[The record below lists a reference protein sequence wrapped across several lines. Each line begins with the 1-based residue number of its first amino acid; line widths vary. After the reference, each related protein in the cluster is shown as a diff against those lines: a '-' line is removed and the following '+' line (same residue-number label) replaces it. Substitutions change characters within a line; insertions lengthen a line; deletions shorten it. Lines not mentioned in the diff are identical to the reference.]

1 MSVLNFDKKPDRLFL
16 SKFRKAERDVPPELA
31 HSVSA
36 FGVDSKGGRMPSF
49 GAGSSNRER
58 AASLLAGE
66 SKGDSVPLAG
76 RIQRNRRF
84 RGTRT
89 FEESLVCYTF
99 AKGMARKRVD
109 LPSASERASQADCA
123 VTAERSQHQTTV

>member
-1 MSVLNFDKKPDRLFL
+1 M
-16 SKFRKAERDVPPELA
+16 PPELA

-84 RGTRT
+84 RGRGFQRGQRPSWHTT
-89 FEESLVCYTF
+89 FTESLVCYTF

-109 LPSASERASQADCA
+109 LPSTSERASQADCA
-123 VTAERSQHQTTV
+123 VTAERSQHQTAV

>member
-1 MSVLNFDKKPDRLFL
+1 
-16 SKFRKAERDVPPELA
+16 
-31 HSVSA
+31 
-36 FGVDSKGGRMPSF
+36 MPSF

-89 FEESLVCYTF
+89 FAESLVCYTF

-109 LPSASERASQADCA
+109 LPSASERASQVDCA
-123 VTAERSQHQTTV
+123 VAAEKSQHQTAV

>member
-1 MSVLNFDKKPDRLFL
+1 
-16 SKFRKAERDVPPELA
+16 
-31 HSVSA
+31 
-36 FGVDSKGGRMPSF
+36 MPSF

-76 RIQRNRRF
+76 RIQRKRRF

-89 FEESLVCYTF
+89 FAESLVCYTF